1 MADENL
7 VVLTDE
13 NFNEEVTQSEMP
25 VLVDFYAD
33 WCAPCRMV
41 APIIEEL
48 AEEYAGK
55 VKVCKIDTDAHRDAP
70 SRFGIS
76 AIPTVILFSGGEIVQ
91 RFVGVSAKADFT
103 TALDAATG

>member
-7 VVLTDE
+7 VVLTDK
-13 NFNEEVTQSEMP
+13 NFDAEVTQSEMP

-33 WCAPCRMV
+33 WCAPCRMM

-48 AEEYAGK
+48 ADEYTGK
-55 VKVCKIDTDAHRDAP
+55 VKVCKLDTDANRDAA

-91 RFVGVSAKADFT
+91 RFVGISSKADFA
-103 TALDAATG
+103 TALDAATA